1 LINKG
6 EVVMVQK
13 YKILFALMFIFSFAV
28 PVFSQDSAPVSDQ
41 TSTNNSTNSDFIDLS
56 VPLIT
61 TSTDTVKTEETA
73 VKTTDVRINLGAQA
87 VYNDITGPGK
97 ASSSLSEGFKNSE
110 NLNVNVRGYQND
122 FKYQLN
128 VAGRATNDERVDPI
142 PVSLTALQ
150 ARLEYK
156 NNYLNVG
163 DVFESFS
170 QYSLNTSLK
179 GVSYKYNNQSGKT
192 PIVSVIFGS
201 AYPRWESWFRDAK
214 AQSITRMGYGA
225 NIKQDITDSLKFG
238 VTALKSDDSQRI
250 IDTDPLYNNT
260 VYSLDGEYRP
270 IPGLTVTGEAAISNT
285 ELEANTT
292 TTKTSYNGNA
302 FKLEIVGDQDPS
314 RVVLGYERVNPEFE
328 TLLGSAI
335 KDRERASAKWRY
347 KYTSNTTFDTR
358 FTWYRNSL
366 NDISNSTNNYK
377 PEVGIN
383 IKKIFD
389 RRYSNLNF
397 NVKLDQKNSSV
408 NNTSN
413 YFVDLGYRDRFIGLD
428 VDAGTGFTS
437 YNIDKNTTDTL
448 DYSGRISVSTRKS
461 FDKFILKPSLNASSN
476 YIDDNINNTT
486 DKIFE
491 YSIGLG
497 VDLPDSKLTS
507 NFRFGQNILKAS
519 AGDDAESLFVN
530 AGVYYQPSSFFGIT
544 DCTIFTRIMMNDFS
558 FQTDTRNFNE
568 KSVSVGISIPLDF
581 KI

>member
-1 LINKG
+1 
-6 EVVMVQK
+6 MVRK
-13 YKILFALMFIFSFAV
+13 YKILFALMFIFSFAGS
-28 PVFSQDSAPVSDQ
+28 VFSQESVPVLDQ
-41 TSTNNSTNSDFIDLS
+41 TATNNSANSDFIDLS

-73 VKTTDVRINLGAQA
+73 VKTTDIRINLGAQA

-110 NLNVNVRGYQND
+110 NLNINVRGYQND
-122 FKYQLN
+122 FKYQLS
-128 VAGRATNDERVDPI
+128 VAGRATNDERVDSI
-142 PVSLTALQ
+142 PVSLTSLQ
-150 ARLEYK
+150 TRLEYK

-179 GVSYKYNNQSGKT
+179 GISYKYNNQSGKT
-192 PIVSVIFGS
+192 PVVSVIFGS
-201 AYPRWESWFRDAK
+201 AYPRWESWFKDAK
-214 AQSITRMGYGA
+214 AQSITRTGYGA
-225 NIKQDITDSLKFG
+225 NIKQDITDNLKFG

-260 VYSLDGEYRP
+260 LYSLDGEYSP
-270 IPGLTVTGEAAISNT
+270 IPGLTVTGEAAISQT
-285 ELEANTT
+285 ELEANETA
-292 TTKTSYNGNA
+292 TKTSYNGNA

-335 KDRERASAKWRY
+335 SDRERASAKWRY
-347 KYTSNTTFDTR
+347 KYTANTTFDTR

-366 NDISNSTNNYK
+366 NDTSNSTNNYK

-408 NNTSN
+408 NNTSD

-437 YNIDKNTTDTL
+437 YNVDKNTTDTL

-461 FDKFILKPSLNASSN
+461 FDKFILKPSINASSN

-530 AGVYYQPSSFFGIT
+530 AGLYYQPSSFFGIT
-544 DCTIFTRIMMNDFS
+544 DCTIFTRVMMNDFA

-568 KSVSVGISIPLDF
+568 KSISMGISIPLNF

>member
-1 LINKG
+1 
-6 EVVMVQK
+6 MVRK
-13 YKILFALMFIFSFAV
+13 YKILFALMFIFSFAGS
-28 PVFSQDSAPVSDQ
+28 VFSQDSVPVSDQ
-41 TSTNNSTNSDFIDLS
+41 TATNNSTNSDFIDLS

-61 TSTDTVKTEETA
+61 TSTDTVKTKETA

-87 VYNDITGPGK
+87 VYNNISGPGK
-97 ASSSLSEGFKNSE
+97 ASSSLSEGFKNSQ
-110 NLNVNVRGYQND
+110 NLNINVRGYQSD
-122 FKYQLN
+122 FKYQLS
-128 VAGRATNDERVDPI
+128 VAGRATNDERVDSI
-142 PVSLTALQ
+142 PVSLTSLQ
-150 ARLEYK
+150 TKLEYK

-179 GVSYKYNNQSGKT
+179 GASYKYNNQSGKT
-192 PIVSVIFGS
+192 PVVSVIFGS
-201 AYPRWESWFRDAK
+201 AYPRWESWFKDAK
-214 AQSITRMGYGA
+214 AQSITRTAYGA
-225 NIKQDITDSLKFG
+225 NIKQDITDNLKFG

-250 IDTDPLYNNT
+250 IDTDPLYSNT
-260 VYSLDGEYRP
+260 LYSLDGEYSP
-270 IPGLTVTGEAAISNT
+270 IPGLTVTGEAAISQT
-285 ELEANTT
+285 ELEANETA
-292 TTKTSYNGNA
+292 TKTSYNGNA

-335 KDRERASAKWRY
+335 SDRERASARWKYKW
-347 KYTSNTTFDTR
+347 TANTTFDTR

-366 NDISNSTNNYK
+366 NDASNSTNNYK

-408 NNTSN
+408 NNTSD

-437 YNIDKNTTDTL
+437 YNVDKNTTDTL

-461 FDKFILKPSLNASSN
+461 FDKFILKPSINASSN

-507 NFRFGQNILKAS
+507 NFRFGQNILKSS

-530 AGVYYQPSSFFGIT
+530 AGVYYQPSSFFGVT
-544 DCTIFTRIMMNDFS
+544 DCTIFTRIMMNDFA

-568 KSVSVGISIPLDF
+568 KSISMGISIPLNF